1 MCISQGGCFYFLH
14 QGGAI
19 MTTEQGHFDHFERP
33 EGSNDPTVLPAYP
46 DMLYANGT
54 QITDELRAFL
64 RPAEHQSIPSASEPA
79 GAQQEPQTPS
89 WSYERNPLFA
99 ALPADVEKR
108 MAQESTPI
116 FDELTASYA
125 APRLRDRILSQV
137 EIVAEPA
144 AEYVQQEAAPQET
157 PIAPSR
163 GLVNLMAQGLRASA
177 QAKPAAEQV
186 SPVLVAAD
194 LPINHTPYYP
204 PVSLWEAPRRMSDDN
219 VGLENAYM
227 RGPLPDSITP
237 RLAVQQE
244 TQHTRAAEAFAA
256 RHVFDQIEETAAT
269 PAVHVE
275 EQPPVDAVV
284 PVTPL
289 IPGAAKTFLSRIKE
303 QAHAVGVPDSETT
316 QVLSIEQLAA
326 TVASEQAVVSPG
338 EQLVSR
344 VAAEATVATLEQ
356 KPARTIR
363 SYGQTLLEAAG
374 FRFRMKRD
382 ETGEGY
388 HGEIVDSE
396 GTVQIDKIDMSKNAE
411 GERMRTTR
419 RLIGRMA
426 RMGMR
431 IPRLPSPRAI

>member
-1 MCISQGGCFYFLH
+1 
-14 QGGAI
+14 

-33 EGSNDPTVLPAYP
+33 NDVGTAVLPAYP
-46 DMLYANGT
+46 DILYADGE
-54 QITDELRAFL
+54 QLPDELRAFL

-79 GAQQEPQTPS
+79 GTQQEPQTPS

-108 MAQESTPI
+108 VAQESTPI

-137 EIVAEPA
+137 EIVAKPE
-144 AEYVQQEAAPQET
+144 AEYVQPEAIPQET
-157 PIAPSR
+157 PVAPSL
-163 GLVNLMAQGLRASA
+163 GSVSLMTQALRVSA
-177 QAKPAAEQV
+177 QTKPAVEEAP
-186 SPVLVAAD
+186 PVLVAAD
-194 LPINHTPYYP
+194 LPISHAPYYP
-204 PVSLWEAPRRMSDDN
+204 PVPLWGAPRRVSDNN

-237 RLAVQQE
+237 RFAARQE
-244 TQHTRAAEAFAA
+244 AQHTRAAEAFAA
-256 RHVFDQIEETAAT
+256 RHVFDQIEETADTSVVHTERQPSATVT
-269 PAVHVE
+269 PATTLM
-275 EQPPVDAVV
+275 PD
-284 PVTPL
+284 
-289 IPGAAKTFLSRIKE
+289 AAKTLLSRIRA
-303 QAHAVGVPDSETT
+303 QANTVGVPDSETT
-316 QVLSIEQLAA
+316 QVLSVEQLAA

-382 ETGEGY
+382 ETGGGY

-396 GTVQIDKIDMSKNAE
+396 GTVQIDKIDMSKNAK

-431 IPRLPSPRAI
+431 IPRLPSPRTT